1 MKRQHNFL
9 IGIEGGGTKST
20 AIITDSG
27 GKILARSNGMATNP
41 NTVGFEISAKVCFQ
55 LISECCKKANCVL
68 KEISSVVI
76 GTAGAGDKTN
86 QSKLKKILHNYC
98 AKKNTHPKIII
109 TSDAHIALAG
119 ALGNE
124 SGIIMIAGTGSIL
137 LGRNHDLRTTIH
149 EPQIFRIGGWG
160 KILGD
165 DGSGFAI
172 ARDAVKDVVS
182 SFDKTNETSA
192 LTKSALKYFNAKSV
206 PELPSKIA
214 NGKKELS
221 SFAPIVIE
229 LAKKKDFRSL
239 FVVEFHCNALLQQ
252 VHLMCNNFFC
262 SEKLSFVLLGGLLE
276 NENFYS
282 HMLREK
288 IKEYFPHLEIIK
300 PKFSPV
306 YGAILLAMK
315 TK

>member
-20 AIITDSG
+20 AVITDSR

-41 NTVGFEISAKVCFQ
+41 NTVGFEIAAKVCFR

-76 GTAGAGDKTN
+76 GTAGAGSKTN
-86 QSKLKKILHNYC
+86 QSKLKKILHSYC
-98 AKKNTHPKIII
+98 VKKNIHPTIII

-124 SGIIMIAGTGSIL
+124 SGIIMIAGTGAIVF
-137 LGRNHDLRTTIH
+137 GRNHDS
-149 EPQIFRIGGWG
+149 QIFRIGGWG

-172 ARDAVKDVVS
+172 ARDAVKEVVS
-182 SFDKTNETSA
+182 SFDKKMEATA
-192 LTKSALKYFNAKSV
+192 LTKSALKYFGAKSV
-206 PELPSKIA
+206 PDLPSKIA

-221 SFAPIVIE
+221 SFSPRVIA
-229 LAKKKDFRSL
+229 LAQKKDFRSL

-252 VHLMCNNFFC
+252 LQLACNHFPNIH
-262 SEKLSFVLLGGLLE
+262 KLPLVLLGGLLE

-282 HMLREK
+282 QMLKDK
-288 IKEYFPHLEIIK
+288 IEQYFPQLEIQK
-300 PKFSPV
+300 QKFPSA
-306 YGAILLAMK
+306 YGAILLSMK